1 MINEY
6 QTNKVM
12 EIAVT
17 ERQTETCARFHLLH
31 AATPAMLINKEIGP
45 LGRCVLTDSNVPLPA
60 QLQYSGPGWGLRAG
74 SPLH

>member
-17 ERQTETCARFHLLH
+17 ERQTETCSRFHLLH
-31 AATPAMLINKEIGP
+31 AETPAM
-45 LGRCVLTDSNVPLPA
+45 
-60 QLQYSGPGWGLRAG
+60 
-74 SPLH
+74 